1 MWFDVESSVGSEA
14 RIRRAKTGVVA
25 SSAVE
30 SLAARGCAVDER
42 VTSSPSRSSLL
53 SHWRPLTRAW
63 DDHERS
69 LSELAESGEPD
80 DAGSARASA
89 ELGIEGG

>member
-1 MWFDVESSVGSEA
+1 MWRDGESSIGSEA
-14 RIRRAKTGVVA
+14 HIRRAKTGVVA
-25 SSAVE
+25 SSTVE
-30 SLAARGCAVDER
+30 SLAARSYAVNES
-42 VTSSPSRSSLL
+42 VTSFPSRSSLL
-53 SHWRPLTRAW
+53 SHGRPLTRAW

-80 DAGSARASA
+80 KAGSARASG